1 MFDEHGE
8 LRTFVRRH
16 RLLFQVIVGVIA
28 LELALVLYSGV
39 WPPLYVV
46 KSDSMQ
52 HSDVDSM
59 FGVIDAGDLLVV
71 RRSDGGSV
79 RTYVECYPDGD
90 QSFGDYGDVIIYDR
104 YGYSFLTPVVHRAML
119 RVEYNESDDSFD
131 IPSLA
136 GLPLDKWGNGG
147 YEEGRWWRL
156 DRVVEIYD
164 VGYRSATLRVNL
176 SSLISY
182 YRSSGLIHDGL
193 ITMGDH
199 NVVYVDGEWQGVYD
213 QSSLALCRA
222 PIKDEWIVGEASVEI
237 PWLGLIRL
245 YLIDGMPDR
254 TPENSRDGLTA
265 LFLILA
271 TWPVIFDVTYNI
283 LRRRG
288 WDPWAPVRTLW
299 GRLRERL
306 H

>member
-16 RLLFQVIVGVIA
+16 RLLFQVIVGVVA

-52 HSDVDSM
+52 HSDIDSM

-71 RRSDGGSV
+71 RRPDGDGV

-90 QSFGDYGDVIIYDR
+90 KRFGDYGDVIVYDR

-119 RVEYNESDDSFD
+119 RIEYNESGDSFD

-136 GLPLDKWGNGG
+136 GLPKEKWSGG
-147 YEEGRWWRL
+147 GCEDGRWWSL
-156 DRVVEIYD
+156 TGVVEIYD

-176 SSLISY
+176 TSLISY
-182 YRSSGLIHDGL
+182 YRNSGLIHDGI

-199 NVVYVDGEWQGVYD
+199 NVEYVNGEWLGVYD
-213 QSSLALCRA
+213 QSSLALCRS
-222 PIKDEWIVGEASVEI
+222 PIKDEWIVGEASVEV

-245 YLIDGMPDR
+245 YLIDGLPDR
-254 TPENSRDGLTA
+254 TPENSVDGLTA
-265 LFLILA
+265 LFVVLA
-271 TWPVIFDVTYNI
+271 IWPVVFDVTYNV

-288 WDPWAPVRTLW
+288 WDPWAPVRKVLDMM
-299 GRLRERL
+299 RERL